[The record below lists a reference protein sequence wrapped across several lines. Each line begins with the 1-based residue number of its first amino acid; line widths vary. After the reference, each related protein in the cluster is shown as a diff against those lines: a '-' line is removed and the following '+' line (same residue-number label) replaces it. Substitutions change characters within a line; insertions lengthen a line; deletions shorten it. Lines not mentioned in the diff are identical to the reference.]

1 MSWGRVAEKPPPPPR
16 SALKKLTPLIVL
28 LLLVLFFAFVG
39 YHIYLSV
46 QAISSAASK
55 KMEDKHVV
63 ITKDGVRVQVKEV
76 NTENYVGNTQS
87 VLVKAW
93 NLSTWP
99 AYKSRLWNKGETTQA
114 DARKPYSSGW

>member
-1 MSWGRVAEKPPPPPR
+1 MSWGHATEKPPPPPR

-28 LLLVLFFAFVG
+28 IFLVLFFAFVG

-63 ITKDGVRVQVKEV
+63 VTKDGMKVQVKELK
-76 NTENYVGNTQS
+76 TERYVDNTQS

-93 NLSTWP
+93 NLSSWP
-99 AYKSRLWNKGETTQA
+99 GYKSRLWNKGDTPQA
-114 DARKPYSSGW
+114 DSRKPYSSG